1 MRQFY
6 PLLHKTGRPVVS
18 EPCLNKYNM
27 LRKLIFLL
35 FGWLAFSQIACSQN
49 NNSPNRLGHARNPK
63 FDREIA
69 AWLTFKVP
77 AIDVDS
83 LHKMQPGSVYLLD
96 AREPGEYAVSHIQGA
111 VNRGYDHFDQTRLD
125 SLDKTRPV
133 VVYCSIGY
141 RSEKIAQKLKKA
153 GFTNVSNLYGS
164 IFEWVNRGY
173 PMVDASGQ
181 PTRRIHTYNKKW
193 GRWVD
198 CPGCEKVTASPT
210 KQ

>member
-1 MRQFY
+1 MLQKLFSFSLG
-6 PLLHKTGRPVVS
+6 LLTFFQS
-18 EPCLNKYNM
+18 
-27 LRKLIFLL
+27 
-35 FGWLAFSQIACSQN
+35 ACGQN
-49 NNSPNRLGHARNPK
+49 NDSANRLGHSQNPK
-63 FDREIA
+63 FDQEIA
-69 AWLTFKVP
+69 TWLSFKVP

-83 LHKMQPGSVYLLD
+83 LRKMPPGSVFLLD

-111 VNRGYDHFDQTRLD
+111 INSGYDHFDQTLLD

-173 PMVDASGQ
+173 PVVDASGRAT
-181 PTRRIHTYNKKW
+181 PRIHTYNKKW
-193 GRWVD
+193 GKWVN
-198 CPGCEKVTASPT
+198 CPGCEKVTGNAATQP
-210 KQ
+210 KK

>member
-1 MRQFY
+1 
-6 PLLHKTGRPVVS
+6 
-18 EPCLNKYNM
+18 M
-27 LRKLIFLL
+27 LQKLL
-35 FGWLAFSQIACSQN
+35 FIFSGLFVFTNTACGQSN
-49 NNSPNRLGHARNPK
+49 ESPNRLGHARNPK

-69 AWLTFKVP
+69 TWLNFKVP

-83 LHKMQPGSVYLLD
+83 LRKMQPGSVYLLD

-111 VNRGYDHFDQTRLD
+111 VNSGYDYFDQTLLD
-125 SLDKTRPV
+125 GMDKARPV

-153 GFTNVSNLYGS
+153 GFNSVSNLYGS

-173 PMVDASGQ
+173 PVVDASGQ